1 MNEHTIMWSQVF
13 DMLTFRAGYNAALV
27 VLGTAA
33 LGVAAGVVGVFAF
46 LRGRA
51 LISDTLAHATL
62 PGVCGAFVVGVLLDA
77 GGAAESTGAPGR
89 LALLLGGAVVS
100 GVLGVLAVHTL
111 TRAGRVAE
119 DAAMAVVLSVFFGA
133 GVVGV
138 SVLQRMSVSGQ
149 AGIERFILGQTAAL
163 NQRDVWLM
171 VATAGVVTAVIT
183 ACFKELRLVCFDRA
197 FAAAQR
203 SGPAGATAADLL
215 LLVLVVIVTVVG
227 LQAVGLILIVALL
240 ITPAVA
246 ARLWTDRLA
255 VMVAVSA
262 GVGAVSGMIGSAVS
276 GAVDRVPAGPAI
288 VLVATLLFLLSL
300 LAAPRRGVVARAL
313 GMWRQGLRVR
323 REHLLRSAYESAELH
338 ATGMGVALDL
348 AAVRGRRMSGP
359 TGRGG
364 MLGGLLG
371 ALALRSLCRAGLVVP
386 ARDGTIRLTPA
397 GQREAARITRVHRLW
412 EQYLISRARH
422 DPTHADDPADLIEHA
437 LDPEIIADLERD
449 LAEGGGRVPPSPHA
463 LPRAP
468 EGGGA

>member
-1 MNEHTIMWSQVF
+1 VTEHTIMWSQVL

-62 PGVCGAFVVGVLLDA
+62 PGVCGAFVVGVLLDS
-77 GGAAESTGAPGR
+77 GGVAESAWAPGR

-100 GVLGVLAVHTL
+100 GVLGVLAVHAL
-111 TRAGRVAE
+111 TRVGRVGE

-138 SVLQRMSVSGQ
+138 SVVQRMGVAGQ
-149 AGIERFILGQTAAL
+149 AGLERFILGQTAAL

-171 VATAGVVTAVIT
+171 AATAAAVTAVT
-183 ACFKELRLVCFDRA
+183 AACFKELRMVCFDRA

-203 SGPAGATAADLL
+203 AGPAGATAVDLL
-215 LLVLVVIVTVVG
+215 LLVLVVLVTVVG

-255 VMVAVSA
+255 PMVVISA
-262 GVGAVSGMIGSAVS
+262 GLGAVSGMVGSAVS
-276 GAVDRVPAGPAI
+276 GAVERVPAGPAI
-288 VLVATLLFLLSL
+288 VLTATLLFLVSL
-300 LAAPRRGVVARAL
+300 LAAPRRGVLARAVAL
-313 GMWRQGLRVR
+313 WRQGLRVR
-323 REHLLRSAYESAELH
+323 REHLLRAAYERAEEH
-338 ATGMGVALDL
+338 GAGMGAALDL
-348 AAVRGRRMSGP
+348 AAVRARRMSGP

-371 ALALRSLCRAGLVVP
+371 ALALRSLYRGGLAVP
-386 ARDGTIRLTPA
+386 GPGGTVRLTPA

-449 LAEGGGRVPPSPHA
+449 VSAGGGRVPPSPHV
-463 LPRAP
+463 LPRAQ